1 MDLTDRYKQ
10 VIVYTEQFKQ
20 ADELS
25 NTIGDNTMTEFTFHN
40 QESAPKN
47 SKPLLA
53 GALQSYGFLPNLYAG
68 QAEAPALLEGYL
80 SLAGIFNK
88 TDLSETERQII
99 LMTNN
104 RLNGCE
110 YCMAAHTTIA
120 QGEKVADDVIE
131 ALRTGTAIADPKLEA
146 LHQFSERIN
155 KTRGWIEENDLDALF
170 SVGYSKQ
177 TALEVIVGT
186 ALKVMSTYTNHIINT
201 PLDDAFKSNA
211 WSAPTGTM

>member
-1 MDLTDRYKQ
+1 
-10 VIVYTEQFKQ
+10 
-20 ADELS
+20 
-25 NTIGDNTMTEFTFHN
+25 MTEFTFHN

-80 SLAGIFNK
+80 SLAEIFNK
-88 TDLSETERQII
+88 TNLSETERQII
-99 LMTNN
+99 MMTNN

-120 QGEKVADDVIE
+120 QGAKVSDDVIK
-131 ALRTGTAIADPKLEA
+131 ALRDGTAIADPKLEA
-146 LHQFSERIN
+146 LRLFSERIN
-155 KTRGWIEENDLDALF
+155 KTRGWVKESDLDALF
-170 SVGYSKQ
+170 SAGYSKQ

-186 ALKVMSTYTNHIINT
+186 ALKVMSTYTNHITKT
-201 PLDDAFKSNA
+201 PLDNAFKSNI
-211 WSAPTGTM
+211 WSAPADTM

>member
-1 MDLTDRYKQ
+1 
-10 VIVYTEQFKQ
+10 
-20 ADELS
+20 
-25 NTIGDNTMTEFTFHN
+25 MTEFIFHD

-99 LMTNN
+99 MMTNN

-120 QGEKVADDVIE
+120 LGAKIADDVIE
-131 ALRTGTAIADPKLEA
+131 ALRTNTAIADPKLEA
-146 LHQFSERIN
+146 LRQFSERIN
-155 KTRGWIEENDLDALF
+155 KTRGWIDQNDLDALF
-170 SVGYSKQ
+170 SAGYSRK

-201 PLDDAFKSNA
+201 PLDDAFTSNA
-211 WSAPTGTM
+211 WSAPTGTT